1 MKEITVP
8 ALVQSI
14 EPITDFVNE
23 QLEAMDLPMKAT
35 MQIDIAIDEL
45 VGNIAMYAYSPNSG
59 DVTVRVEFTESPR
72 SVVITFIDSGTPYDP
87 LKKADPD
94 VTLSLEKRKI
104 GGLGIFLVKK
114 SMDDMTYEYR
124 SGQNILRIYKKF

>member
-87 LKKADPD
+87 LKKDDPD